1 MTDSSVNGI
10 QCNRQTI
17 SPSKKT
23 FFIVIQDLKK
33 HAVITILF
41 TKDDSILPHNSKMQ
55 DLKKKPI
62 SLIIMHKT
70 AENLQPWQIKERTLT
85 API

>member
-55 DLKKKPI
+55 DLKKNQ
-62 SLIIMHKT
+62 LV
-70 AENLQPWQIKERTLT
+70 
-85 API
+85 